1 MNSIIEYLNSEMPVI
16 AINIITLLSFV
27 YTLLSI
33 IIVII
38 RNVPKLFLFKRKKQY
53 NDIIYKLRDNTLKY
67 WSQPIPNDKYSKAVI
82 NGFKELSIFISDNDF
97 KIIPSDY
104 RSFLYNLLTM
114 DMEDSHIFKCKKI
127 LL

>member
-38 RNVPKLFLFKRKKQY
+38 RNVPKLFLFKRK
-53 NDIIYKLRDNTLKY
+53 NNIMI
-67 WSQPIPNDKYSKAVI
+67 
-82 NGFKELSIFISDNDF
+82 
-97 KIIPSDY
+97 
-104 RSFLYNLLTM
+104 
-114 DMEDSHIFKCKKI
+114 
-127 LL
+127 